1 MKNIKTVINIDD
13 VLYRYI
19 INNYSYNECKQIIL
33 PKLNTGEQFYS
44 AGYAERIADI
54 DWESLPFL
62 EIDSRY
68 IIIN

>member
-19 INNYSYNECKQIIL
+19 INNYSYNEYKQIIL
-33 PKLNTGEQFYS
+33 PKINTGEQFYS
-44 AGYAERIADI
+44 ASYAERIADI

-62 EIDSRY
+62 EIDSKD